1 MSVCQPGNFQYMQLE
16 NGTRRF
22 LCLQQNI
29 VVLIWILF
37 FKKDTISTTKIRSE
51 LKTNA
56 PKFLVDCFPSSD
68 LVSFFKNNVVA
79 LIKFVAYKYQL
90 RKPKSPKS
98 IVGLPLYGQICV
110 PVYKGYKIFDLR
122 REVVIRLFD
131 PDVSLHDISN
141 EIEHMKI
148 ASRVS
153 FAPSLRKWDLMKRWY
168 EEDYVIGSVD
178 SPRVSSMDS
187 MAFLKSFFQDL
198 APHAINLIMLQSPLI
213 KNAAQS
219 VADLIQN
226 IEDTRIGGQPLL
238 NTDEAKI
245 KDFLD
250 RIVDSLQTKK
260 DVPVFHVF
268 THGDFCPENILKTQQ
283 GMKLIDW
290 ECAKYRSALY
300 DFYSYF
306 FYRPCHKNLP
316 IETLVFE
323 INEALPFFISKISQE
338 LPELAGSISGYESLY
353 RKIYYLERLG
363 YLAERE
369 MTDKKPGIR
378 DLIFRNIEAF
388 DSYEQLLT
396 VKDMGINA

>member
-98 IVGLPLYGQICV
+98 IVSLPLYGQICV
-110 PVYKGYKIFDLR
+110 PVYKGHKIFDLR